1 MNQELKQRLIAAV
14 VVTALAAIFIPM
26 LFDDPVDNSGQL
38 VSELVIPT
46 TSVKTDEES
55 ANKLSTSANQVLNA
69 PDAGVETVVNTKEE
83 AELSANKQ
91 LPSDKTFTEKEIDQ
105 SADEPAN
112 DSSFTSVETGVV
124 DQTNK
129 PVKTKNTI
137 QEAEP
142 SKQKSTPKP
151 HLEADTVVAVPKK
164 PAKKTERS
172 TTTQAKKV
180 KPLPTATANKNE
192 KPLAKEATAKVI
204 KPQPKEVTAKVIKP
218 QPKEVTAKVIKPQP
232 KEATAKVIKPQPK
245 EATAKVTK
253 PPAKEA
259 AAELTKPPVKEATAK
274 LTKPQPKEAT
284 AKVIKPQPKGTLTKN
299 TKLSVDEKIT
309 TPDKNN
315 SATQYYRYPTT
326 PN

>member
-1 MNQELKQRLIAAV
+1 MNQELKQRLIAAA
-14 VVTALAAIFIPM
+14 VVTALATIFIPM

-46 TSVKTDEES
+46 TSVKTDEVS

-69 PDAGVETVVNTKEE
+69 PDAGAETVVNAKEE

-105 SADEPAN
+105 SAYEPVN
-112 DSSFTSVETGVV
+112 DSSFKSLETGVV

-142 SKQKSTPKP
+142 SKQKSTLKQ

-164 PAKKTERS
+164 PAKKAERS

-192 KPLAKEATAKVI
+192 KPLPKEAAAKVI
-204 KPQPKEVTAKVIKP
+204 KPL
-218 QPKEVTAKVIKPQP
+218 P
-232 KEATAKVIKPQPK
+232 KEAA
-245 EATAKVTK
+245 AKVTK
-253 PPAKEA
+253 
-259 AAELTKPPVKEATAK
+259 T
-274 LTKPQPKEAT
+274 
-284 AKVIKPQPKGTLTKN
+284 QPKGTLTKN

>member
-46 TSVKTDEES
+46 TSVKTDEVS

-69 PDAGVETVVNTKEE
+69 PDAGAETVVNTKEE

-91 LPSDKTFTEKEIDQ
+91 LPSDKTFTEEGIDQ
-105 SADEPAN
+105 SADEPTN
-112 DSSFTSVETGVV
+112 DSSFTSLETGVV

-180 KPLPTATANKNE
+180 T
-192 KPLAKEATAKVI
+192 
-204 KPQPKEVTAKVIKP
+204 
-218 QPKEVTAKVIKPQP
+218 
-232 KEATAKVIKPQPK
+232 KPQPK

-253 PPAKEA
+253 P
-259 AAELTKPPVKEATAK
+259 
-274 LTKPQPKEAT
+274 QPKEAT
-284 AKVIKPQPKGTLTKN
+284 AKVTKPQPKGTLTKN

>member
-1 MNQELKQRLIAAV
+1 ME
-14 VVTALAAIFIPM
+14 
-26 LFDDPVDNSGQL
+26 
-38 VSELVIPT
+38 
-46 TSVKTDEES
+46 
-55 ANKLSTSANQVLNA
+55 
-69 PDAGVETVVNTKEE
+69 
-83 AELSANKQ
+83 
-91 LPSDKTFTEKEIDQ
+91 PS
-105 SADEPAN
+105 
-112 DSSFTSVETGVV
+112 VV

-151 HLEADTVVAVPKK
+151 HLEVNTVVAVPKK

-192 KPLAKEATAKVI
+192 KPLAKEATAKV
-204 KPQPKEVTAKVIKP
+204 
-218 QPKEVTAKVIKPQP
+218 
-232 KEATAKVIKPQPK
+232 
-245 EATAKVTK
+245 
-253 PPAKEA
+253 
-259 AAELTKPPVKEATAK
+259 
-274 LTKPQPKEAT
+274 TKPQPKEAT